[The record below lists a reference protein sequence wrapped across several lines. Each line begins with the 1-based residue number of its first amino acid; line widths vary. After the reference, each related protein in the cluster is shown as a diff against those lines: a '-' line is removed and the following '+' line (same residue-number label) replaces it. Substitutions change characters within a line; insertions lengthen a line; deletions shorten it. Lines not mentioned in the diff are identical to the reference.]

1 MAPSGQMTA
10 PALQTLLRDAT
21 LAGNWTLNPSKS
33 TIGLRSRSM
42 WGLAPVKG
50 VFREVTGTGAVSPAG
65 EVTGTITAGSASIDT
80 KNSKRDTHLRSKDFF
95 DSDSYPDITFTADRL
110 APSGEGVTVTGT
122 LAVRDRTRPISFPA
136 RVSVFGSD
144 EVLLDS
150 EVKVNRADFGLTWNQ
165 MGIPS
170 MNNTITVHPVF
181 GRA

>member
-33 TIGLRSRSM
+33 TTGLRSRSM

-110 APSGEGVTVTGT
+110 APSGEGVPVTGT
-122 LAVRDRTRPISFPA
+122 LPVPDRTTPISLPA
-136 RVSVFGSD
+136 SVSLLPSD
-144 EVLLDS
+144 QVLLPLQD
-150 EVKVNRADFGLTWNQ
+150 
-165 MGIPS
+165 
-170 MNNTITVHPVF
+170 HVF
-181 GRA
+181 LA

>member
-80 KNSKRDTHLRSKDFF
+80 KNSKRDAHLRS
-95 DSDSYPDITFTADRL
+95 S
-110 APSGEGVTVTGT
+110 PSG
-122 LAVRDRTRPISFPA
+122 RP
-136 RVSVFGSD
+136 
-144 EVLLDS
+144 
-150 EVKVNRADFGLTWNQ
+150 
-165 MGIPS
+165 PS
-170 MNNTITVHPVF
+170 Q
-181 GRA
+181 A

>member
-110 APSGEGVTVTGT
+110 PPRATGVTGASTPPV
-122 LAVRDRTRPISFPA
+122 AVAPRHITSPA
-136 RVSVFGSD
+136 
-144 EVLLDS
+144 
-150 EVKVNRADFGLTWNQ
+150 
-165 MGIPS
+165 
-170 MNNTITVHPVF
+170 
-181 GRA
+181 

>member
-50 VFREVTGTGAVSPAG
+50 VFREVTGTGAA
-65 EVTGTITAGSASIDT
+65 
-80 KNSKRDTHLRSKDFF
+80 
-95 DSDSYPDITFTADRL
+95 
-110 APSGEGVTVTGT
+110 
-122 LAVRDRTRPISFPA
+122 FPA
-136 RVSVFGSD
+136 RVSVCGSD

-165 MGIPS
+165 MGIAS
-170 MNNTITVHPVF
+170 MNNTITVHAVF
-181 GRA
+181 GRH